1 MNKILSKIYYGLLN
15 FLLPYGY
22 SYFEYYYQGF
32 QRNYGLKSEIINVGK
47 ERKNLSRFKLQNKN
61 KNTKYLQIWSIKQ
74 KLKSLNTEKYQ
85 FIDIGSG
92 WGSTLIYFFHYLNFK
107 KMIGIENQNKFV
119 NTSKKIIRKN
129 NLNKIKIIKKN
140 AVKFKWKENS
150 IVFINLP
157 DKEII
162 NKMFE
167 FIATNILK
175 KKNIVIV
182 VNHES
187 SKFFKRKKLLKN
199 YRLINCSLLRYYIF
213 LN

>member
-92 WGSTLIYFFHYLNFK
+92 WGSTLIYFNHYLNFK

-119 NTSKKIIRKN
+119 DTSKKIIRKN

-167 FIATNILK
+167 FNATNILK

-187 SKFFKRKKLLKN
+187 SEFFKRKKLLKN

>member
-1 MNKILSKIYYGLLN
+1 
-15 FLLPYGY
+15 
-22 SYFEYYYQGF
+22 
-32 QRNYGLKSEIINVGK
+32 
-47 ERKNLSRFKLQNKN
+47 
-61 KNTKYLQIWSIKQ
+61 
-74 KLKSLNTEKYQ
+74 
-85 FIDIGSG
+85 
-92 WGSTLIYFFHYLNFK
+92 
-107 KMIGIENQNKFV
+107 MIGIENQNKFV
-119 NTSKKIIRKN
+119 NTSKKKIRKN

-167 FIATNILK
+167 FNATNILK
-175 KKNIVIV
+175 KYCYSLLIM
-182 VNHES
+182 S
-187 SKFFKRKKLLKN
+187 PSKFFKRKKLLKN